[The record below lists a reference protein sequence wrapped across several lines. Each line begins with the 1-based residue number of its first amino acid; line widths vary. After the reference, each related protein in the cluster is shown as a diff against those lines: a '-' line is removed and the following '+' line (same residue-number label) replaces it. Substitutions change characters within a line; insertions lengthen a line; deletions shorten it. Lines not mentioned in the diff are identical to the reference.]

1 MSSAPQDPTRL
12 PLRVLLGAGLA
23 GLVLLTLAESSATRM
38 FATPWNGVLVAVVA
52 LPPLGLLLRLWVLS
66 GTMKQPAFP
75 WLLAAGLA
83 GLGPT
88 LSALASPYRAPSLLS
103 AGLPLSAI
111 CLFLLV
117 HDWLQADEA
126 KRRAQLGRWLAG
138 GAGLVALVS
147 ALYWVRDVADRLAAG
162 RTVASLFDMRNP
174 NPLGH
179 SNYTAGLMLLG
190 LPWLAVLV
198 WRERGWVRTAA
209 AGGGLLSLLN
219 LFTCGSRGGLLG
231 LAALGVAG
239 VALARPGWRR
249 ILLFSGAA
257 LAASVLLAVANPRVR
272 ALLRPDDLA
281 TSPNASSV
289 QRGAMLLAGRLMGT
303 DRPLLGWGP
312 GTTPLVY
319 PRYRHALDGGAE
331 NVLQL
336 HNTPLHLWA
345 ETGAVGLIG
354 AGLLAALAALNRRR
368 APVAAATLA
377 GYGVFALTDFQ
388 LDVPVFAASVAV
400 LAALLAKPASGHTA
414 RSLRLFLGTGV
425 AAAAGLIVVLGGRDP
440 APALNV
446 EALRLARDPVQQ
458 ARAVALFNESL
469 ALNPDQ
475 EIAHF
480 SLGWL
485 LLVPEPAKAE
495 THFRAAARLVP
506 DKGGVYFGLGLAR
519 LNQGDRTGA
528 ARAFA
533 LECVNEPLFLAS
545 PWWTVPEIG
554 ALRDDA
560 SIHFARLLDQA
571 FPRNINI
578 KISWS
583 EKQARLMQTLSP
595 RLGQSSPGP
604 ETSYRRTRLGYPVL
618 MRNSDLA
625 PAVDLYDVREDPRF
639 PASVPF
645 PLPPKGWLPSPLL
658 LKLLDEA
665 VPVRQ

>member
-23 GLVLLTLAESSATRM
+23 GLALLTLAESSATRM
-38 FATPWNGVLVAVVA
+38 FATPWNGMLVAVGA
-52 LPPLGLLLRLWVLS
+52 LPPLGLLLRLWVSS
-66 GTMKQPAFP
+66 GTMKRPTLP

-117 HDWLQADEA
+117 HDWLLTDET
-126 KRRAQLGRWLAG
+126 KRRAQLGRWLAF

-162 RTVASLFDMRNP
+162 RTVASLFDTRNP
-174 NPLGH
+174 HPLGH

-190 LPWLAVLV
+190 LPWLAGVA

-219 LFTCGSRGGLLG
+219 LFTCGSRGGLIG
-231 LAALGVAG
+231 LAALGVVG

-249 ILLFSGAA
+249 VLLISAAA
-257 LAASVLLAVANPRVR
+257 LLGAVLLAVANPRVR
-272 ALLRPDDLA
+272 ALLRPDDPALA
-281 TSPNASSV
+281 PNASSV
-289 QRGAMLLAGRLMGT
+289 QRSAMLRAGLLLGT

-312 GTTPLVY
+312 GTTPLAY
-319 PRYRHALDGGAE
+319 PRYRHALAGGAE

-345 ETGAVGLIG
+345 ETGTVGLLG

-388 LDVPVFAASVAV
+388 LDVPVFAAAAAV
-400 LAALLAKPASGHTA
+400 LAALLAKPASGNVS
-414 RSLRLFLGTGV
+414 RSLRVFLGASVV
-425 AAAAGLIVVLGGRDP
+425 ATAGLVVGLGERDP
-440 APALNV
+440 TPALNV
-446 EALRLARDPVQQ
+446 EALRLARDPVQH

-480 SLGWL
+480 NLGWL
-485 LLVPEPAKAE
+485 QLVPEPAKAE
-495 THFRAAARLVP
+495 AHFRAAARLVP

-528 ARAFA
+528 ALAFA

-554 ALRDDA
+554 ALRPEATDQ
-560 SIHFARLLDQA
+560 FMLLLDRA
-571 FPRNINI
+571 YREVNSIV
-578 KISWS
+578 SWP
-583 EKQARLMQTLSP
+583 EKQARLLQALGP
-595 RLGQSSPGP
+595 RLGHVSPGP

-618 MRNSDLA
+618 MRNADLA

-639 PASVPF
+639 PDSVPF

-658 LKLLDEA
+658 LKLLDESL
-665 VPVRQ
+665 PVRQ